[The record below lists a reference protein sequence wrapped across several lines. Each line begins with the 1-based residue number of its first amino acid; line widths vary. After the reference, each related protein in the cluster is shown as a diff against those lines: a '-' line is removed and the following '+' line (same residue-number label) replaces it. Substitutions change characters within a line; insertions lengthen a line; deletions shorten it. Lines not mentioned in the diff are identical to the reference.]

1 MEQADAENLTIP
13 HIVLASKDEPG
24 DIVDHYTDILAR
36 NGIGGHV
43 ETYTTMW
50 HGWMGARA
58 RLDEKEG
65 SAEYI
70 RGYVNPSEDG
80 AALTISDTPRLPT
93 FSKSISNRC
102 MQMYDGMRF
111 FSSYRIS
118 ISNLR

>member
-13 HIVLASKDEPG
+13 HIVLASKDEPA
-24 DIVDHYTDILAR
+24 DVVNHYTDILAR

-58 RLDEKEG
+58 RLDEKES

-70 RGYVNPSEDG
+70 RGYVD
-80 AALTISDTPRLPT
+80 R
-93 FSKSISNRC
+93 
-102 MQMYDGMRF
+102 MRRRDCADHIRYTQVADF
-111 FSSYRIS
+111 FEKY
-118 ISNLR
+118 LQ